1 MAFLSF
7 RRDGDTRY
15 ALRKAV
21 LPVAFHISVIRAAIA
36 ESVSS
41 LHLRRTGQP
50 MTLNTKRAD
59 MIDALSRI
67 ERFSSLSKLCL
78 PQRTSMAMSVE
89 QRQPSGNKGRSGFK
103 I

>member
-36 ESVSS
+36 EFEPSFCSVS
-41 LHLRRTGQP
+41 
-50 MTLNTKRAD
+50 
-59 MIDALSRI
+59 
-67 ERFSSLSKLCL
+67 FC
-78 PQRTSMAMSVE
+78 
-89 QRQPSGNKGRSGFK
+89 
-103 I
+103 